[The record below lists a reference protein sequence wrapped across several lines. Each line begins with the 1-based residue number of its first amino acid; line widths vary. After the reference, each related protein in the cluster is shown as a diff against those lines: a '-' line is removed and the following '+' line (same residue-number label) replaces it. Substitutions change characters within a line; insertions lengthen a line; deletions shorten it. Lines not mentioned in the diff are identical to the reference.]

1 MKPEKCS
8 GNYHPK
14 WFGLAL
20 QALVVLSQHPH
31 DTYPS
36 ARLACYLQSEATLLR
51 RVLSLLAKANIL
63 ETREGRDGGYRLNK
77 KPEQITL
84 DEVYCVIQVGDPLC
98 SGIKETTGNHAFGL
112 EMNAVFQKLTQE
124 MDDSLKGVLRRYTIA
139 DLANRAEIVD
149 TIDNS

>member
-1 MKPEKCS
+1 
-8 GNYHPK
+8 
-14 WFGLAL
+14 
-20 QALVVLSQHPH
+20 
-31 DTYPS
+31 
-36 ARLACYLQSEATLLR
+36 
-51 RVLSLLAKANIL
+51 
-63 ETREGRDGGYRLNK
+63 
-77 KPEQITL
+77 
-84 DEVYCVIQVGDPLC
+84 VIQVGDPLC